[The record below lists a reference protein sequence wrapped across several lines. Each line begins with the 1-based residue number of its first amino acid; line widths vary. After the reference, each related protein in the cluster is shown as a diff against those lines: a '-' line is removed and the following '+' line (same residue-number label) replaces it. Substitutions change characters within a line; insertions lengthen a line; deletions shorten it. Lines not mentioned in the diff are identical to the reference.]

1 MNDWNHCIIE
11 NQKRYKLF
19 NVEIITGI
27 LNARGSKYPT
37 KNIVRSS
44 AFVLSKSLKYFKNV
58 DVHEYQGL
66 TIMWMR
72 WIFQY
77 LYALLQLSKVGK
89 FTINY
94 CPFEIRHKSYLNEVE
109 INQKK
114 FFGLSPLNQTL
125 LSNSPSAAT
134 NNRQRFDSRGS
145 KPNRT
150 TKPLNRTTKKISN
163 R

>member
-58 DVHEYQGL
+58 DVLEYQGL
-66 TIMWMR
+66 TIMGMR
-72 WIFQY
+72 RISIFICPSSTFKSRKVY
-77 LYALLQLSKVGK
+77 NKLLPLWNS
-89 FTINY
+89 T
-94 CPFEIRHKSYLNEVE
+94 
-109 INQKK
+109 QKLLEW
-114 FFGLSPLNQTL
+114 GLNQPKDVFWTL
-125 LSNSPSAAT
+125 PLQSNAV
-134 NNRQRFDSRGS
+134 
-145 KPNRT
+145 
-150 TKPLNRTTKKISN
+150 
-163 R
+163 